1 MCTKA
6 IYCAA
11 RKSLFAISVLL
22 GLALTPFAAHAVE
35 VNGIVKLGL
44 DFGGDTMAKG
54 KSGALLLFASGS
66 SAETEIKGNDGLLLA
81 GGFSI
86 TNDARSFSLDTTVGW
101 KYESIDAITQSYDFT
116 RYPLDVV
123 AFYGIPFGT
132 KGKFNL
138 RIGGGA
144 TYVMNP
150 KFSASG
156 RLDNFTVK
164 FEDALGFVGQVDT
177 VIKFNRRLGINAG
190 LRLTNVEYS
199 VKGIPG
205 SIDGRGAGFFV
216 AFVF

>member
-11 RKSLFAISVLL
+11 RKSLFVISALL
-22 GLALTPFAAHAVE
+22 SLALAPFAAHAIE
-35 VNGIVKLGL
+35 VNGIAKLGM
-44 DFGGDTMAKG
+44 DFGGDSMVKVVFVGGGT
-54 KSGALLLFASGS
+54 S
-66 SAETEIKGNDGLLLA
+66 EIRGNEGLLLG
-81 GGFSI
+81 GGFSV
-86 TNDARSFSLDTTVGW
+86 TNDGRSFALDTTLGW
-101 KYESIDAITQSYDFT
+101 KYAGINASNQTFDFS

-123 AFYGIPFGT
+123 AFYNIPFGS

-144 TYVMNP
+144 TYVINP
-150 KFSASG
+150 TFSASG
-156 RLDNFTVK
+156 SLANGTVNFDN
-164 FEDALGFVGQVDT
+164 ALGMVGQVDT

-199 VKGIPG
+199 VKGVAG
-205 SIDGRGAGFFV
+205 SINGSGAGLFV